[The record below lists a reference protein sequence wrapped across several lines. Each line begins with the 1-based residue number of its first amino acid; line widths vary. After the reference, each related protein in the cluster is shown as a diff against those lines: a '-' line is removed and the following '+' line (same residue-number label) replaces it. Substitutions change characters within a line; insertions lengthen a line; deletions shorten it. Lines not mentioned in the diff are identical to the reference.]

1 MIRGML
7 MIVTALSLSGES
19 ARAQK
24 APSIA
29 GRWSGRMAPSQG
41 QPMSIVMELKVSG
54 NAIMGRITG
63 PDLSQPGNIRK
74 GSFDAQT
81 GVVTLE
87 AVVEG
92 ATTIVNFD
100 GKLASDSITGRVTT
114 NTDISG
120 TFSVG
125 RSEVPM
131 LIPPMSAVDS
141 VAASVKAGFAQVSDW
156 ITRSAQLVPADKYTY
171 KPVGTVRSFGQ
182 MLAHI
187 VDGYAY
193 YCGRGAGKTV
203 QWTDATEKSA
213 TDKAAL
219 ATKLKQ
225 AADACT
231 ASYTNP
237 KQLPPLME
245 NIAHSNLHYGNIVTY
260 MRMMGMVPPSS

>member
-1 MIRGML
+1 MTRL
-7 MIVTALSLSGES
+7 VAMIVTGLSLNAAS
-19 ARAQK
+19 APAQS
-24 APSIA
+24 PA
-29 GRWSGRMAPSQG
+29 GQWTGRMGLSAEQQVPVF
-41 QPMSIVMELKVSG
+41 MDIKVSG
-54 NAIMGRITG
+54 ANVSGRVTG
-63 PDLSQPGNIRK
+63 PNLTPGNIRK
-74 GSFDAQT
+74 GSFDAKT
-81 GVVTLE
+81 GAVAFEVHVEDGVTVVS
-87 AVVEG
+87 
-92 ATTIVNFD
+92 FD
-100 GKLASDSITGRVTT
+100 GKITGDSISGRVG
-114 NTDISG
+114 SAGQAGVFSLGRG
-120 TFSVG
+120 T
-125 RSEVPM
+125 VPR
-131 LIPPMSAVDS
+131 LIPPAT
-141 VAASVKAGFAQVSDW
+141 AADTLGTAIKAGFAQVSDW

-193 YCGRGAGKTV
+193 YCGRGAGKAV
-203 QWTDATEKSA
+203 QWTDATEKGA

-260 MRMMGMVPPSS
+260 MRMMGLVPPSS